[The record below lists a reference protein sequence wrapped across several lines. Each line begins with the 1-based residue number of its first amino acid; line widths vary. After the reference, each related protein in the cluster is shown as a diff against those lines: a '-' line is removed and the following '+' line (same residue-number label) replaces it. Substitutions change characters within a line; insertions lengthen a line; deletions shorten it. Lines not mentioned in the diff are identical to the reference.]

1 MSSRPVTP
9 SAASS
14 SSAAN
19 AAAKSQRPK
28 YYDLNLLNLPVPGLV
43 SIFHRITGIVMF
55 LFLIP
60 LVLLT
65 LQCTL
70 SSESSFATVKSYFA
84 MPIVKLILIGFIWSF
99 MHHLFA
105 GIRYLL
111 LDLHI
116 GISLA
121 PARLSAKLV
130 LVAGI
135 VATLIFAIRIW

>member
-1 MSSRPVTP
+1 MSSRPTTP
-9 SAASS
+9 DLKPQ
-14 SSAAN
+14 AN
-19 AAAKSQRPK
+19 RLRPK

-43 SIFHRITGIVMF
+43 SIFHRITGVAMF

-60 LVLLT
+60 LLLLT
-65 LQCTL
+65 LQETL
-70 SSESSFATVKSYFA
+70 ASGTRFAVWADYLA
-84 MPIVKLILIGFIWSF
+84 HPIAKLILVGFIWSF

-116 GISLA
+116 GIALQ

-130 LVAGI
+130 LVAGL
-135 VATLIFAIRIW
+135 VSTLIIAARIW

>member
-1 MSSRPVTP
+1 MASRPTP
-9 SAASS
+9 ADSKPIAHRS
-14 SSAAN
+14 
-19 AAAKSQRPK
+19 RPK

-43 SIFHRITGIVMF
+43 SIFHRVTGVAMF

-60 LVLLT
+60 LLLLT
-65 LQCTL
+65 MQETL
-70 SSESSFATVKSYFA
+70 ASGTRFAVWAGYLA
-84 MPIVKLILIGFIWSF
+84 HPIAKLILIGFIWSF

-116 GISLA
+116 GIALQ

-135 VATLIFAIRIW
+135 FSTLIITARIW